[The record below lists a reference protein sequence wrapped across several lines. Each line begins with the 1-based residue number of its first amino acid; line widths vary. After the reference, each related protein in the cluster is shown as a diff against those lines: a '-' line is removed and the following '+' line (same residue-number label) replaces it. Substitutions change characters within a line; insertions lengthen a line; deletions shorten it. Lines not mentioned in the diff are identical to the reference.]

1 MFVTTALICK
11 MLGIHCSISN
21 IFLTSSNIFILCV
34 MLRIVTH
41 ILSFK
46 CVAKNVSWQKQTYVF
61 KNAKGISHVYGHNPN
76 LWRPFRRSYV
86 GRSEIINMVKTI
98 VFVRNDL
105 YTNNILN
112 ITKYDPLV
120 PITSSSQYWL
130 DYENLLFSVFKIY
143 DFMAYIVDFNP
154 AVKETAS
161 EACCQACRVTL
172 QTSSSWYF
180 YICRRNKIWSK

>member
-1 MFVTTALICK
+1 MQDVKNSLFHFK
-11 MLGIHCSISN
+11 YF
-21 IFLTSSNIFILCV
+21 FLTSSNIFSLCV

-41 ILSFK
+41 ILSFN

-112 ITKYDPLV
+112 ITKYDPFV
-120 PITSSSQYWL
+120 PITSSSPILIRLWKFTIFGI
-130 DYENLLFSVFKIY
+130 LF
-143 DFMAYIVDFNP
+143 
-154 AVKETAS
+154 
-161 EACCQACRVTL
+161 
-172 QTSSSWYF
+172 
-180 YICRRNKIWSK
+180 

>member
-1 MFVTTALICK
+1 MMKRYVCNNSPYLQDVRNSLFYFK
-11 MLGIHCSISN
+11 Y
-21 IFLTSSNIFILCV
+21 FLTSSNIFILCV

-98 VFVRNDL
+98 AFLRNDL

-112 ITKYDPLV
+112 ITKCDPLV
-120 PITSSSQYWL
+120 HITQSSPII
-130 DYENLLFSVFKIY
+130 DKI
-143 DFMAYIVDFNP
+143 M
-154 AVKETAS
+154 
-161 EACCQACRVTL
+161 
-172 QTSSSWYF
+172 
-180 YICRRNKIWSK
+180 KID

>member
-11 MLGIHCSISN
+11 ILRIHCSISN

-112 ITKYDPLV
+112 IMKCDPLV
-120 PITSSSQYWL
+120 HITQSSPIT
-130 DYENLLFSVFKIY
+130 DKIMKIE
-143 DFMAYIVDFNP
+143 F
-154 AVKETAS
+154 
-161 EACCQACRVTL
+161 
-172 QTSSSWYF
+172 QTPPFHSINGKRSGF
-180 YICRRNKIWSK
+180 Y